1 MSSILTCLLFSFSV
15 ALQTNKQSYID
26 NIYSTSFRSKRF
38 LFRWYTNIEKV
49 NAVGKLSWRVQSL
62 ETKRIVTINDD
73 YESIIMRVMMIN
85 GDDDDAIVNEVFGRG
100 VNCVT

>member
-1 MSSILTCLLFSFSV
+1 M
-15 ALQTNKQSYID
+15 
-26 NIYSTSFRSKRF
+26 
-38 LFRWYTNIEKV
+38 
-49 NAVGKLSWRVQSL
+49 QSL

-73 YESIIMRVMMIN
+73 YESITMRVMMIN